1 MPDLLVGAAVWL
13 KAGVKLFAL
22 EGMQGLQLDRLSQCL
37 GVEQADFFQCFRDKD
52 AFLQELI
59 LYWKDAK
66 TSKIIETFSRVPT
79 EQRIEK
85 LVDMVFADR
94 SLHDFLFHLRRLG
107 TQNKEVARLVATME
121 EERIASTR
129 PIFNGL
135 GLGQQEIDMKVEILY
150 SFYLGWYERHKDGVF
165 TPALRAEVLRQIKHL
180 LQLD

>member
-1 MPDLLVGAAVWL
+1 MPDFLVGTKAWL
-13 KAGVKLFAL
+13 KAGVELFAL
-22 EGMQGLQLDRLSQCL
+22 EGMQGLQLDRLSKRL
-37 GVEQADFFQCFRDKD
+37 GVEQADFFYCFRDKD
-52 AFLQELI
+52 VFLQQLI

-66 TSKIIETFSRVPT
+66 TSRVIETFSRVST
-79 EQRIEK
+79 EKRLEK

-121 EERIASTR
+121 EERIDSTR
-129 PIFNGL
+129 PIFNGM

-150 SFYLGWYERHKDGVF
+150 SFYLGWYERHKDKPF
-165 TPALRAEVLRQIKHL
+165 TPALRTEVLRQITYL